1 MTGKI
6 RVTASFMTGT
16 GTMEDVGPKTE
27 PMDKT
32 KARLEKLEQKKEDAM
47 EVSQKEYVNRIEELH
62 KLTNSW
68 SKNQRVEALKIAIQ
82 CAKMMLD
89 TTVIR
94 FYPSMFVL
102 LTEVLETFGKLVFE
116 RLKLRSEEIQGK
128 TLADDFSSI
137 DVAIEA
143 KRLAVIGSTKQHAS
157 GSYCRAYTSS
167 YV

>member
-1 MTGKI
+1 M
-6 RVTASFMTGT
+6 
-16 GTMEDVGPKTE
+16 
-27 PMDKT
+27 
-32 KARLEKLEQKKEDAM
+32 
-47 EVSQKEYVNRIEELH
+47 NRIEELH
-62 KLTNSW
+62 RQLTDSW

-128 TLADDFSSI
+128 HWLTIFHRKMLLSKQ
-137 DVAIEA
+137 
-143 KRLAVIGSTKQHAS
+143 KRLAVIGSTKQHAF